1 MMSVN
6 SWKDGKVHARN
17 SKSVRYGKLRLSEIE
32 PRGPKPYSIHEKH
45 REVKDTKDTKRGSI
59 SSGWTM
65 ELTFLSAALR
75 HPVGLPG

>member
-17 SKSVRYGKLRLSEIE
+17 SKSVRYGKLRMSEIE
-32 PRGPKPYSIHEKH
+32 PSGPKPCSTHEKH
-45 REVKDTKDTKRGSI
+45 REVRDPKGTRRGSI

-65 ELTFLSAALR
+65 ELTFLSAPLR